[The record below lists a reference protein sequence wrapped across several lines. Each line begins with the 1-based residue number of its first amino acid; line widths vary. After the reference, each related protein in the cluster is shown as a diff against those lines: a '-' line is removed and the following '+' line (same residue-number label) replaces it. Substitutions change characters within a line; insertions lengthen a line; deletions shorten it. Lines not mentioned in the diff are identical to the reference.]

1 MDSVITFIKEFIT
14 LFSEMAPFLL
24 LGFLLAGILHVWV
37 PNHVYVP
44 KISKPTFKSVLW
56 AALFGVPLPICSCG
70 VIPTSIALRREGA
83 SKGASV
89 SFLISTPATGVDS
102 ILATYSLL
110 GLPFAILRPNAA
122 FVTAMFG
129 GVLTNFA
136 SRGEADGI
144 AVAKHRESHDPSA
157 SSEACKCGGERERHH
172 EHCGCDEHEHH
183 DHHHHEH
190 CECDVS
196 ADSTA
201 ECAEHSKTSKN
212 SFVHKIG
219 ETIEYGLVNM
229 VGDVSKWLMIGLLL
243 GALISAFVPNE
254 LFLALREYPILCMI
268 CVLLLAMPMYTCATG
283 SIPLALAL
291 VAKGITPGAALVL
304 LMAGPATS
312 IASMLVVGKAFG
324 KKTLAA
330 YLFSIAFGAM
340 FFGFI
345 VDTFF
350 MDTFLSA
357 MLPHGS
363 AECHG
368 HGALGVFDY
377 VCAGLLA
384 AFMIY
389 AKFVHKGCDGHCG
402 CGCGDSHCGCPSTGS
417 GIGCSC
423 GCDHDDDHCE
433 CEHHEHE
440 HDHCDASTGTS
451 TGESSD
457 SAEHSEPAS
466 KTYRVN
472 GMSCSHCKA
481 CVEKAAFALEGVVF
495 AVANVAKKQL
505 VIEGSVDES
514 ALKTAIEEA
523 GFEFGGE
530 V

>member
-1 MDSVITFIKEFIT
+1 MDAVIVFVQEFIT

-37 PNHVYVP
+37 PNQVYVP
-44 KISKPTFKSVLW
+44 KISKSNFASVLW

-70 VIPTSIALRREGA
+70 VIPTSIALRKEGA

-110 GLPFAILRPNAA
+110 GLPFAILRPVAA
-122 FVTAMFG
+122 FATALVG
-129 GVLTNFA
+129 GVFTNLA
-136 SRGEADGI
+136 TRGE
-144 AVAKHRESHDPSA
+144 
-157 SSEACKCGGERERHH
+157 SENVDAQKKTVEFDDCDDDH
-172 EHCGCDEHEHH
+172 HCGCGDEHHEHH
-183 DHHHHEH
+183 DHCGCGDKH
-190 CECDVS
+190 CGCESRDVRQM
-196 ADSTA
+196 TFGQKVA
-201 ECAEHSKTSKN
+201 ET
-212 SFVHKIG
+212 FR
-219 ETIEYGLVNM
+219 YGLVNM

-243 GALISAFVPNE
+243 GAVISAFVPNE
-254 LFLALREYPILCMI
+254 LFFALREYPILCMLV
-268 CVLLLAMPMYTCATG
+268 VLVLAMPMYTCATG

-324 KKTLAA
+324 KRTLAA

-357 MLPHGS
+357 MLPQGA

-377 VCAGLLA
+377 ICSGLLA
-384 AFMIY
+384 FFMIY

-402 CGCGDSHCGCPSTGS
+402 CGCGESHCC
-417 GIGCSC
+417 C
-423 GCDHDDDHCE
+423 G
-433 CEHHEHE
+433 
-440 HDHCDASTGTS
+440 HDHEEHAHHDH
-451 TGESSD
+451 EEHR
-457 SAEHSEPAS
+457 AEPKT
-466 KTYRVN
+466 KTYKVF
-472 GMSCSHCKA
+472 GMNCSHCKA
-481 CVEKAAFALEGVVF
+481 CVEKAVFALDGVVF
-495 AVANVAKKQL
+495 AVADVAKKEL
-505 VIEGSVDES
+505 VVEGSVDET
-514 ALKTAIEEA
+514 ALKTAVEDA

-530 V
+530 L

>member
-1 MDSVITFIKEFIT
+1 MDFVSTFVHEFIT

-44 KISKPTFKSVLW
+44 KISKPNFASVLW

-70 VIPTSIALRREGA
+70 VIPTSIAIRKEGA

-110 GLPFAILRPNAA
+110 GLPFAILRPVAA
-122 FVTAMFG
+122 FATALFG

-136 SRGEADGI
+136 TRGE
-144 AVAKHRESHDPSA
+144 ESHDGVAALRGAMSDL
-157 SSEACKCGGERERHH
+157 KH
-172 EHCGCDEHEHH
+172 EHHEHEHH
-183 DHHHHEH
+183 HDREH
-190 CECDVS
+190 CECGDHGDCDGDDCGCGCSEHGCCCDNRDVHD
-196 ADSTA
+196 A
-201 ECAEHSKTSKN
+201 
-212 SFVHKIG
+212 SFMEKLK
-219 ETIEYGLVNM
+219 ETFRYGLVNM
-229 VGDVSKWLMIGLLL
+229 VGDVSKWLMIGLVL

-254 LFLALREYPILCMI
+254 LFLALREYPLLCMV

-324 KKTLAA
+324 KRTLVA
-330 YLFSIAFGAM
+330 YLVSIAVGAIG
-340 FFGFI
+340 FGFI

-357 MLPHGS
+357 MLPQGS

-368 HGALGVFDY
+368 HGVLGVFDY

-402 CGCGDSHCGCPSTGS
+402 CGCGCGDSCKCADSHEDKHCDCGDGH
-417 GIGCSC
+417 GDE
-423 GCDHDDDHCE
+423 CDD
-433 CEHHEHE
+433 EHE
-440 HDHCDASTGTS
+440 HCHC
-451 TGESSD
+451 GEHEHVHE
-457 SAEHSEPAS
+457 AEHMEPS
-466 KTYRVN
+466 KNKLQVPKTIEKTYKVF
-472 GMSCSHCKA
+472 GMNCSHCKA
-481 CVEKAAFALEGVVF
+481 CVEKAVRALDGIVF
-495 AVANVAKKQL
+495 AVADVASKSL
-505 VIEGSVDES
+505 HVEYHDADDVDET

-530 V
+530 A

>member
-1 MDSVITFIKEFIT
+1 MNIVFEFIREFIT

-37 PNHVYVP
+37 PNHLYVP
-44 KISKPTFKSVLW
+44 KIAKSNFASVLW

-70 VIPTSIALRREGA
+70 VIPTSIAIRKEGA

-110 GLPFAILRPNAA
+110 GLPFAILRPVAA
-122 FVTAMFG
+122 FVTALFG

-136 SRGEADGI
+136 TRGEVVEN
-144 AVAKHRESHDPSA
+144 AVAEKHSDSA
-157 SSEACKCGGERERHH
+157 TK
-172 EHCGCDEHEHH
+172 HEHH
-183 DHHHHEH
+183 NHEHHHHDHDDYCECGGDKHEH
-190 CECDVS
+190 CECCDH
-196 ADSTA
+196 DDCDDDHC
-201 ECAEHSKTSKN
+201 ECGDYEHGCCCCGNHDTHDAT
-212 SFVHKIG
+212 FVEKVK
-219 ETIEYGLVNM
+219 ETFRYGLVNM
-229 VGDVSKWLMIGLLL
+229 VGDVSKWLMIGLVL

-254 LFLALREYPILCMI
+254 LFLALRENPILCMV

-324 KKTLAA
+324 KRTLVA

-357 MLPHGS
+357 MLPQDS
-363 AECHG
+363 AECHD
-368 HGALGVFDY
+368 HEALGVFDY
-377 VCAGLLA
+377 ICAGLLA

-389 AKFVHKGCDGHCG
+389 AKFAHKGCDGHCG
-402 CGCGDSHCGCPSTGS
+402 CGCGCGESCKCADSCEH
-417 GIGCSC
+417 
-423 GCDHDDDHCE
+423 DHDHCE
-433 CEHHEHE
+433 CEHHH
-440 HDHCDASTGTS
+440 HDAST
-451 TGESSD
+451 SS
-457 SAEHSEPAS
+457 ATLHNEHVS

-472 GMSCSHCKA
+472 GMNCSHCKA
-481 CVEKAAFALEGVVF
+481 CVEKAVRPLDGVVF
-495 AVANVAKKQL
+495 AEADVSSKSLHV
-505 VIEGSVDES
+505 EWHDEDDIDEN
-514 ALKTAIEEA
+514 ALKIAVEEA

-530 V
+530 A

>member
-1 MDSVITFIKEFIT
+1 MESFASVFGEFVHEFIT
-14 LFSEMAPFLL
+14 LLSEMAPFLL

-37 PNHVYVP
+37 PNHLYVP
-44 KISKPTFKSVLW
+44 KISKSNFMSVLW

-70 VIPTSIALRREGA
+70 VIPTSIALRKEGA

-110 GLPFAILRPNAA
+110 GLPFAILRPVAA
-122 FVTAMFG
+122 FVTALFG
-129 GVLTNFA
+129 GVFTNIA
-136 SRGEADGI
+136 TRGESED
-144 AVAKHRESHDPSA
+144 VHVHD
-157 SSEACKCGGERERHH
+157 ETVDFDDCDTDH
-172 EHCGCDEHEHH
+172 HCGCEVR
-183 DHHHHEH
+183 
-190 CECDVS
+190 DVRS
-196 ADSTA
+196 M
-201 ECAEHSKTSKN
+201 
-212 SFVHKIG
+212 SFGQKVV
-219 ETIEYGLVNM
+219 ETFRYGLVNM
-229 VGDVSKWLMIGLLL
+229 VGDVSKWLCIGLLL

-254 LFLALREYPILCMI
+254 LFLALREYPLLCMLA
-268 CVLLLAMPMYTCATG
+268 VLVLAMPMYTCATG

-324 KKTLAA
+324 KRTLVA
-330 YLFSIAFGAM
+330 YLASIAVGAIGFGL
-340 FFGFI
+340 I

-377 VCAGLLA
+377 ICAGLLA

-389 AKFVHKGCDGHCG
+389 AKFAHKGCGGHCG
-402 CGCGDSHCGCPSTGS
+402 CGEH
-417 GIGCSC
+417 
-423 GCDHDDDHCE
+423 
-433 CEHHEHE
+433 HHEHE
-440 HDHCDASTGTS
+440 ECHCHEGHEGHGHEHCDGHCDHPETS
-451 TGESSD
+451 SGQ
-457 SAEHSEPAS
+457 AQEPVVR
-466 KTYRVN
+466 TYRVN

-481 CVEKAAFALEGVVF
+481 CVEKAVRGLDDVLFAEADVSRKEL
-495 AVANVAKKQL
+495 L
-505 VIEGSVDES
+505 VKWHDEDDVDEA
-514 ALKTAIEEA
+514 ALKKAVEEA
-523 GFEFGGE
+523 GFEFEGA

>member
-1 MDSVITFIKEFIT
+1 MEYISTFVLEFIT

-37 PNHVYVP
+37 PNQVYVP
-44 KISKPTFKSVLW
+44 KISKPNFASVLW
-56 AALFGVPLPICSCG
+56 ASLFGVPLPICSCG

-110 GLPFAILRPNAA
+110 GLPFAILRPIAA

-136 SRGEADGI
+136 TRNESAEV
-144 AVAKHRESHDPSA
+144 AVAEHKESHKHHD
-157 SSEACKCGGERERHH
+157 H
-172 EHCGCDEHEHH
+172 EHCGCEDH
-183 DHHHHEH
+183 DHDH
-190 CECDVS
+190 CECDGHDHCECGTL
-196 ADSTA
+196 AGAATA
-201 ECAEHSKTSKN
+201 KK
-212 SFVHKIG
+212 SFVQKLG
-219 ETIEYGLVNM
+219 ETVEYGLVNM

-254 LFLALREYPILCMI
+254 LFLALREYPILCMV

-324 KKTLAA
+324 KRTLVA
-330 YLFSIAFGAM
+330 YLASIAFGAM

-357 MLPHGS
+357 MLPQGA

-377 VCAGLLA
+377 ICAGLLA
-384 AFMIY
+384 LFMIY
-389 AKFVHKGCDGHCG
+389 AKLVHKGCDGHCG
-402 CGCGDSHCGCPSTGS
+402 CGCGDSHCGCGH
-417 GIGCSC
+417 
-423 GCDHDDDHCE
+423 DHDEELDHEEHDHC
-433 CEHHEHE
+433 CCGHDHDHHEHE
-440 HDHCDASTGTS
+440 EHHD
-451 TGESSD
+451 
-457 SAEHSEPAS
+457 EPKT
-466 KTYRVN
+466 KTYKVF
-472 GMSCSHCKA
+472 GMTCSHCKA

-495 AVANVAKKQL
+495 AAANVAKKEL
-505 VIEGSVDES
+505 VIEGSVDEA
-514 ALKTAIEEA
+514 ALKKTIEEA

-530 V
+530 A

>member
-1 MDSVITFIKEFIT
+1 MESVITFIKEFIT

-37 PNHVYVP
+37 PNQVYVP
-44 KISKPTFKSVLW
+44 KISKPNFKSVLW

-110 GLPFAILRPNAA
+110 GLPFAILRPIAA

-129 GVLTNFA
+129 GVLTNIA
-136 SRGEADGI
+136 SRGESAEV
-144 AVAKHRESHDPSA
+144 ATAKHKDSHKHHDHDHH
-157 SSEACKCGGERERHH
+157 EHEHHDHDHDHEHHH
-172 EHCGCDEHEHH
+172 EHCGCGEHEHCG
-183 DHHHHEH
+183 
-190 CECDVS
+190 CEVS
-196 ADSTA
+196 MNSANM
-201 ECAEHSKTSKN
+201 KK
-212 SFVHKIG
+212 SFVQKVS

-324 KKTLAA
+324 KRTLAA

-350 MDTFLSA
+350 MDTFLTA

-389 AKFVHKGCDGHCG
+389 AKFAHKGCDGHCG
-402 CGCGDSHCGCPSTGS
+402 CGC
-417 GIGCSC
+417 
-423 GCDHDDDHCE
+423 CD
-433 CEHHEHE
+433 E
-440 HDHCDASTGTS
+440 HDHCDCDHDHD
-451 TGESSD
+451 EEHEHCHCCHEHD
-457 SAEHSEPAS
+457 EEQDHHEHHSEPAS

-495 AVANVAKKQL
+495 AVANVAKKEL

-530 V
+530 A

>member
-1 MDSVITFIKEFIT
+1 MPAFLEILEKFVWQFFT

-37 PNHVYVP
+37 PNHLYVP
-44 KISKPTFKSVLW
+44 KIAKPNFKSVLW

-70 VIPTSIALRREGA
+70 VIPTSIALRKEGA

-110 GLPFAILRPNAA
+110 GLPFAILRPIAA

-129 GVLTNFA
+129 GVLTNIV
-136 SRGEADGI
+136 SRGEADGV
-144 AVAKHRESHDPSA
+144 AVVAHKESHD
-157 SSEACKCGGERERHH
+157 H
-172 EHCGCDEHEHH
+172 E
-183 DHHHHEH
+183 HEH
-190 CECDVS
+190 CECGAS
-196 ADSTA
+196 ACSA
-201 ECAEHSKTSKN
+201 ECADLSENSKK
-212 SFVHKIG
+212 SFVRKIG

-254 LFLALREYPILCMI
+254 LFLALREYPILCMV

-324 KKTLAA
+324 KRTLAA

-350 MDTFLSA
+350 MDTFLTA

-389 AKFVHKGCDGHCG
+389 AKFAHKGCDGHCG
-402 CGCGDSHCGCPSTGS
+402 CGC
-417 GIGCSC
+417 
-423 GCDHDDDHCE
+423 CD
-433 CEHHEHE
+433 E
-440 HDHCDASTGTS
+440 HDHCDCDHDHD
-451 TGESSD
+451 E
-457 SAEHSEPAS
+457 EHEHCHCCHEHDEEHDHDHHEYRSEPAS

-472 GMSCSHCKA
+472 GMSCSHCKS

-495 AVANVAKKQL
+495 AVANVAKKEL

-530 V
+530 I

>member
-1 MDSVITFIKEFIT
+1 MEFVSVFVHEFIT

-37 PNHVYVP
+37 PNRIYVP
-44 KISKPTFKSVLW
+44 KISKPNFASVLW

-70 VIPTSIALRREGA
+70 VIPTAIALRREGA

-110 GLPFAILRPNAA
+110 GLPFAILRPIAA

-129 GVLTNFA
+129 GVLTNVA
-136 SRGEADGI
+136 SRNESAGI
-144 AVAKHRESHDPSA
+144 AVAEHKEHHD
-157 SSEACKCGGERERHH
+157 H
-172 EHCGCDEHEHH
+172 HEHH
-183 DHHHHEH
+183 DHDH
-190 CECDVS
+190 CGCGDHDHCGCGAS
-196 ADSTA
+196 ADATT
-201 ECAEHSKTSKN
+201 EKK
-212 SFVHKIG
+212 SFVQKVG

-254 LFLALREYPILCMI
+254 LFLALREYPILGMV

-324 KKTLAA
+324 KRTLAA

-350 MDTFLSA
+350 MDSFLSA
-357 MLPHGS
+357 MLPQGA

-377 VCAGLLA
+377 ICAGLLA
-384 AFMIY
+384 VFMIY
-389 AKFVHKGCDGHCG
+389 AKLVHKGCDGHCG
-402 CGCGDSHCGCPSTGS
+402 CGCGDSHCGCE
-417 GIGCSC
+417 
-423 GCDHDDDHCE
+423 DHDEDHDHRC
-433 CEHHEHE
+433 CGEHEHHSHEHE
-440 HDHCDASTGTS
+440 HEHCHC
-451 TGESSD
+451 GEHEHHD
-457 SAEHSEPAS
+457 EHYAEPKS
-466 KTYRVN
+466 KTYKVF
-472 GMSCSHCKA
+472 GMTCSHCKA
-481 CVEKAAFALEGVVF
+481 CVEKAAFALDGVVF
-495 AVANVAKKQL
+495 AVANVSKKEL
-505 VIEGSVDES
+505 VIEGSVDEA

-530 V
+530 A

>member
-1 MDSVITFIKEFIT
+1 MESFANVFGEFVHEFIT

-37 PNHVYVP
+37 PNHLYVP
-44 KISKPTFKSVLW
+44 KISKSNFVSVLW

-70 VIPTSIALRREGA
+70 VIPTSIALRKEGA

-110 GLPFAILRPNAA
+110 GLPFAILRPIAA
-122 FVTAMFG
+122 FVTALFG
-129 GVLTNFA
+129 GVFTNIA
-136 SRGEADGI
+136 TRGERDDVRVQNETVDFDDCDTDHHCGCG
-144 AVAKHRESHDPSA
+144 HCEEEDHD
-157 SSEACKCGGERERHH
+157 HH
-172 EHCGCDEHEHH
+172 EHCGCGEHGCG
-183 DHHHHEH
+183 
-190 CECDVS
+190 CESRDVHAMS
-196 ADSTA
+196 FGQKVA
-201 ECAEHSKTSKN
+201 ET
-212 SFVHKIG
+212 FR
-219 ETIEYGLVNM
+219 YGLVNM
-229 VGDVSKWLMIGLLL
+229 VGDVSKWLCIGLVL

-254 LFLALREYPILCMI
+254 LFLTLRDYPLLCMLA
-268 CVLLLAMPMYTCATG
+268 VLVLAMPMYTCATG

-324 KKTLAA
+324 KRTLVA
-330 YLFSIAFGAM
+330 YLLSIAVGAIGFGL
-340 FFGFI
+340 I

-377 VCAGLLA
+377 VCSALLA
-384 AFMIY
+384 FFMIY
-389 AKFVHKGCDGHCG
+389 AKFAHKGCGDHCGCGHDHEHEEHEHCDGHCHDDHDHEG
-402 CGCGDSHCGCPSTGS
+402 HEHGDAH
-417 GIGCSC
+417 
-423 GCDHDDDHCE
+423 CDHPE
-433 CEHHEHE
+433 
-440 HDHCDASTGTS
+440 TS
-451 TGESSD
+451 SGQ
-457 SAEHSEPAS
+457 AQEPVVR
-466 KTYRVN
+466 TYRVN

-481 CVEKAAFALEGVVF
+481 CVEKAVRELDDVLFAEADVSSKELVV
-495 AVANVAKKQL
+495 KWH
-505 VIEGSVDES
+505 DEDDIDEA
-514 ALKTAIEEA
+514 ALKKAVDEA
-523 GFEFGGE
+523 GFEFGGA

>member
-1 MDSVITFIKEFIT
+1 MNVVLEFVREFIT

-37 PNHVYVP
+37 PNHLYVP
-44 KISKPTFKSVLW
+44 KIAKSNFASVLW

-70 VIPTSIALRREGA
+70 VIPTSIAIRKEGA

-110 GLPFAILRPNAA
+110 GLPFAILRPVAA
-122 FVTAMFG
+122 FATALFG

-136 SRGEADGI
+136 TRGEESRDV
-144 AVAKHRESHDPSA
+144 VAGLR
-157 SSEACKCGGERERHH
+157 SEPTNLMQ
-172 EHCGCDEHEHH
+172 EHE
-183 DHHHHEH
+183 HHHHEH
-190 CECDVS
+190 EHCECGEHHHGNDAS
-196 ADSTA
+196 ATTFT
-201 ECAEHSKTSKN
+201 E
-212 SFVHKIG
+212 KIK
-219 ETIEYGLVNM
+219 ETFRYGLVNM
-229 VGDVSKWLMIGLLL
+229 VGDVSKWLMIGLVL

-254 LFLALREYPILCMI
+254 LFLALREKPILCMV

-324 KKTLAA
+324 KRTLAA

-357 MLPHGS
+357 MLPQG
-363 AECHG
+363 AADCHG

-377 VCAGLLA
+377 ICAGLLA
-384 AFMIY
+384 VFMLY
-389 AKFVHKGCDGHCG
+389 AKFARKGCDGHCG
-402 CGCGDSHCGCPSTGS
+402 CGCGCGDSCKCTDSCEHDHEHCECGE
-417 GIGCSC
+417 SC
-423 GCDHDDDHCE
+423 GCQ
-433 CEHHEHE
+433 EHSN
-440 HDHCDASTGTS
+440 HDHHH
-451 TGESSD
+451 
-457 SAEHSEPAS
+457 EHSEPVA

-472 GMSCSHCKA
+472 GMNCSHCKA
-481 CVEKAAFALEGVVF
+481 CVEKAVRSLDGIVF
-495 AVANVAKKQL
+495 AVADVASKSL
-505 VIEGSVDES
+505 HVEWHDDDDIDEF
-514 ALKTAIEEA
+514 ALKTAVEEA

>member
-1 MDSVITFIKEFIT
+1 MNIVFEFIREFIT

-37 PNHVYVP
+37 PNHLYVP
-44 KISKPTFKSVLW
+44 KIAKSNFASVLW

-70 VIPTSIALRREGA
+70 VIPTSIAIRKEGA

-110 GLPFAILRPNAA
+110 GLPFAILRPVAA
-122 FVTAMFG
+122 FVTALFG

-136 SRGEADGI
+136 TRGEVVEN
-144 AVAKHRESHDPSA
+144 AVAEKHGDSA
-157 SSEACKCGGERERHH
+157 AK
-172 EHCGCDEHEHH
+172 HEHH
-183 DHHHHEH
+183 DHEHHHHDHDGHCECGGDEHEH
-190 CECDVS
+190 CECCDH
-196 ADSTA
+196 DDCDDDC
-201 ECAEHSKTSKN
+201 ECDGHEHGCCCCGNLDTHDAT
-212 SFVHKIG
+212 FVEKVK
-219 ETIEYGLVNM
+219 ETFRYGLVNM
-229 VGDVSKWLMIGLLL
+229 VGDVSKWLIIGLVL

-254 LFLALREYPILCMI
+254 LFLALRENPILCMV

-324 KKTLAA
+324 KRTLVA

-357 MLPHGS
+357 MLPQGS

-368 HGALGVFDY
+368 HEALGVFDY
-377 VCAGLLA
+377 ICAGLLA

-389 AKFVHKGCDGHCG
+389 AKFAHKGCDGHCG
-402 CGCGDSHCGCPSTGS
+402 CGCGESCKCADSCEH
-417 GIGCSC
+417 
-423 GCDHDDDHCE
+423 DHDHCE
-433 CEHHEHE
+433 CEHHH
-440 HDHCDASTGTS
+440 HDAST
-451 TGESSD
+451 SS
-457 SAEHSEPAS
+457 ATLVHNEHVS

-472 GMSCSHCKA
+472 GMNCSHCKA
-481 CVEKAAFALEGVVF
+481 CVEKAVRPLDGVVF
-495 AVANVAKKQL
+495 AEADVSSKSLHVEWHDDDDID
-505 VIEGSVDES
+505 VST
-514 ALKTAIEEA
+514 LKTAVEEA
-523 GFEFGGE
+523 CFEFGGE

>member
-1 MDSVITFIKEFIT
+1 MNIVTDFVWEFIT

-37 PNHVYVP
+37 PNHLYVP
-44 KISKPTFKSVLW
+44 KIAKSNFASVLW
-56 AALFGVPLPICSCG
+56 AAIFGVPLPICSCG
-70 VIPTSIALRREGA
+70 VIPTSIAIRKEGA

-110 GLPFAILRPNAA
+110 GLPFAILRPVAA
-122 FVTAMFG
+122 FVTALFG

-136 SRGEADGI
+136 TRGETDHGESAGNAA
-144 AVAKHRESHDPSA
+144 AVAHADSAVKHEHHHEHLHHHDDCDDDHC
-157 SSEACKCGGERERHH
+157 ECGDHHHEH
-172 EHCGCDEHEHH
+172 EHCGCCCDDDH
-183 DHHHHEH
+183 D
-190 CECDVS
+190 
-196 ADSTA
+196 APAAT
-201 ECAEHSKTSKN
+201 
-212 SFVHKIG
+212 FLGKIK
-219 ETIEYGLVNM
+219 ETFRYGLVNM
-229 VGDVSKWLMIGLLL
+229 VGDVSKWLMIGLVL

-254 LFLALREYPILCMI
+254 LFLALREYPILCMV

-324 KKTLAA
+324 KRTLAA

-357 MLPHGS
+357 MLPQGH
-363 AECHG
+363 ADCHG
-368 HGALGVFDY
+368 HEALGVFDY

-384 AFMIY
+384 VFMLY
-389 AKFVHKGCDGHCG
+389 AKFAHKGCDGHCG
-402 CGCGDSHCGCPSTGS
+402 CGCGCGDSCKCAD
-417 GIGCSC
+417 SC
-423 GCDHDDDHCE
+423 EDDHDHDHCE
-433 CEHHEHE
+433 CGESCGCHE
-440 HDHCDASTGTS
+440 HDHH
-451 TGESSD
+451 
-457 SAEHSEPAS
+457 EHSEHVS

-472 GMSCSHCKA
+472 GMNCSHCKA
-481 CVEKAAFALEGVVF
+481 CVEKAVRPLDGVVF
-495 AVANVAKKQL
+495 AEADVASKSLHVEWHDDDD
-505 VIEGSVDES
+505 IDMGS
-514 ALKTAIEEA
+514 LKTAVEEA
-523 GFEFGGE
+523 GFEFAGE
-530 V
+530 A

>member
-1 MDSVITFIKEFIT
+1 MEFVSVFVQEFIT

-37 PNHVYVP
+37 PNRIYVP
-44 KISKPTFKSVLW
+44 KISKPNFASVLW

-70 VIPTSIALRREGA
+70 VIPTAIALRREGA

-110 GLPFAILRPNAA
+110 GLPFAILRPIAA

-136 SRGEADGI
+136 SRNESAGI
-144 AVAKHRESHDPSA
+144 AVA
-157 SSEACKCGGERERHH
+157 
-172 EHCGCDEHEHH
+172 EHKEHH
-183 DHHHHEH
+183 DHYEHHDHDHHDH
-190 CECDVS
+190 CGCGDHDHCGCGAS
-196 ADSTA
+196 ADATT
-201 ECAEHSKTSKN
+201 EKK
-212 SFVHKIG
+212 SFVQKVG

-254 LFLALREYPILCMI
+254 LFLALREYPILGMV

-324 KKTLAA
+324 KRTLAA

-357 MLPHGS
+357 MLPQGA

-377 VCAGLLA
+377 ICAGLLA
-384 AFMIY
+384 VFIIY
-389 AKFVHKGCDGHCG
+389 AKLVHKGCDGHCG
-402 CGCGDSHCGCPSTGS
+402 CGCGDSHCGCE
-417 GIGCSC
+417 
-423 GCDHDDDHCE
+423 DHDEDHDHCCCGE
-433 CEHHEHE
+433 YEHHSHEHE
-440 HDHCDASTGTS
+440 HEHCRC
-451 TGESSD
+451 GEH
-457 SAEHSEPAS
+457 EHHDEHHTEPKS
-466 KTYRVN
+466 KTYKVF
-472 GMSCSHCKA
+472 GMTCSHCKA
-481 CVEKAAFALEGVVF
+481 CVEKAAFALDGVVF
-495 AVANVAKKQL
+495 AVANVSKKEL
-505 VIEGSVDES
+505 VIEGSVDEA

-530 V
+530 A

>member
-1 MDSVITFIKEFIT
+1 MDAVIVFVQEFIT

-44 KISKPTFKSVLW
+44 KISKSNFASVLW

-70 VIPTSIALRREGA
+70 VIPTSIALRKEGA

-110 GLPFAILRPNAA
+110 GLPFAILRPVAA
-122 FVTAMFG
+122 FATALVG
-129 GVLTNFA
+129 GVFTNLA
-136 SRGEADGI
+136 TRGE
-144 AVAKHRESHDPSA
+144 
-157 SSEACKCGGERERHH
+157 SENVDAQKKTVEFDDCDDDY
-172 EHCGCDEHEHH
+172 HCGCGDE
-183 DHHHHEH
+183 HHEH
-190 CECDVS
+190 CESGDVHHMS
-196 ADSTA
+196 FGQKVA
-201 ECAEHSKTSKN
+201 ET
-212 SFVHKIG
+212 FR
-219 ETIEYGLVNM
+219 YGLVNM

-254 LFLALREYPILCMI
+254 LFFALREYPILCMLV
-268 CVLLLAMPMYTCATG
+268 VLVLAMPMYTCATG

-324 KKTLAA
+324 KRTLAA

-357 MLPHGS
+357 MLPQGA

-377 VCAGLLA
+377 ICSGLLA
-384 AFMIY
+384 FFMIY

-402 CGCGDSHCGCPSTGS
+402 CHSTGS
-417 GIGCSC
+417 GTGGEDHCSC
-423 GCDHDDDHCE
+423 G
-433 CEHHEHE
+433 
-440 HDHCDASTGTS
+440 HDHEEHAHHDH
-451 TGESSD
+451 EEHR
-457 SAEHSEPAS
+457 AEPKT
-466 KTYRVN
+466 KTYKVF
-472 GMSCSHCKA
+472 GMNCSHCKA
-481 CVEKAAFALEGVVF
+481 CVEKAVFALDGVVF
-495 AVANVAKKQL
+495 AVADVAKKEL
-505 VIEGSVDES
+505 VVEGSVDEA
-514 ALKTAIEEA
+514 ALKTAIEDA

-530 V
+530 L

>member
-1 MDSVITFIKEFIT
+1 MESFGNIFGEFVHEFIT

-37 PNHVYVP
+37 PNHLYVP
-44 KISKPTFKSVLW
+44 KISKSNFMSVLW

-70 VIPTSIALRREGA
+70 VIPTSIALRKEGA

-110 GLPFAILRPNAA
+110 GLPFAILRPIAA
-122 FVTAMFG
+122 FVTALFG
-129 GVLTNFA
+129 GVFTNIA
-136 SRGEADGI
+136 TRGESED
-144 AVAKHRESHDPSA
+144 VHVHD
-157 SSEACKCGGERERHH
+157 ETVDFDDCDTDHHCGCGHCEEEEHEHHEH
-172 EHCGCDEHEHH
+172 EHCGCGDEHHG
-183 DHHHHEH
+183 H
-190 CECDVS
+190 CGCESRDVHQM
-196 ADSTA
+196 TFGQKVA
-201 ECAEHSKTSKN
+201 ET
-212 SFVHKIG
+212 FR
-219 ETIEYGLVNM
+219 YGLVNM
-229 VGDVSKWLMIGLLL
+229 VGDVSKWLCIGLVL

-254 LFLALREYPILCMI
+254 LFLTLRDYPLLCMLA
-268 CVLLLAMPMYTCATG
+268 VLVLAMPMYTCATG

-324 KKTLAA
+324 KRTLVA
-330 YLFSIAFGAM
+330 YLLSIAVGAIGFGL
-340 FFGFI
+340 I

-377 VCAGLLA
+377 ICAGLLA

-389 AKFVHKGCDGHCG
+389 AKFAHKGCGGHCG
-402 CGCGDSHCGCPSTGS
+402 CGDENCGCGEHHHEH
-417 GIGCSC
+417 GEGECHC
-423 GCDHDDDHCE
+423 HGHHDHHDGHCDHD
-433 CEHHEHE
+433 
-440 HDHCDASTGTS
+440 
-451 TGESSD
+451 
-457 SAEHSEPAS
+457 EPVVR
-466 KTYRVN
+466 TYRVN

-481 CVEKAAFALEGVVF
+481 CVEKAVRELDDVLFAEADVSRKELVV
-495 AVANVAKKQL
+495 KWH
-505 VIEGSVDES
+505 DEDDIDET
-514 ALKTAIEEA
+514 ALKKAVEDA
-523 GFEFGGE
+523 GFEFGGA

>member
-37 PNHVYVP
+37 PNQVYVP
-44 KISKPTFKSVLW
+44 KISKPNFKSVLW

-110 GLPFAILRPNAA
+110 GLPFAILRPIAA

-129 GVLTNFA
+129 GVLTNIA
-136 SRGEADGI
+136 SRGESAEV
-144 AVAKHRESHDPSA
+144 ATAKHKDSHKHHEHEHHDHDHDREH
-157 SSEACKCGGERERHH
+157 HH
-172 EHCGCDEHEHH
+172 EHCGCGD
-183 DHHHHEH
+183 HEH
-190 CECDVS
+190 CGCDVS
-196 ADSTA
+196 MNSANM
-201 ECAEHSKTSKN
+201 KK
-212 SFVHKIG
+212 SFVQKVV

-254 LFLALREYPILCMI
+254 LFLALREYPILCMV

-324 KKTLAA
+324 KRTLAA

-389 AKFVHKGCDGHCG
+389 AKFAHKGCDGHCG
-402 CGCGDSHCGCPSTGS
+402 CGC
-417 GIGCSC
+417 
-423 GCDHDDDHCE
+423 CD
-433 CEHHEHE
+433 E
-440 HDHCDASTGTS
+440 HDHCDCDHDHD
-451 TGESSD
+451 EEHEHCHCCHEHD
-457 SAEHSEPAS
+457 EEHDHDHHEHHSEPAS

-472 GMSCSHCKA
+472 GMSCSHCKS

-495 AVANVAKKQL
+495 AVANVAKKEL

-530 V
+530 A